1 MIRSI
6 RSIARLMQVARIAA
20 PRTLRCLSTAPP
32 SSGYFTPSSTGPSKS
47 AEDVV
52 NNILYDVAD
61 QGGITKY
68 NVRYSCSL
76 PVSLFLLS
84 HMATPNTFEFS
95 LATTSH

>member
-6 RSIARLMQVARIAA
+6 RSIARLTQVARIAA

-68 NVRYSCSL
+68 NVRYNCSL
-76 PVSLFLLS
+76 PASLSLPAHPWLLP
-84 HMATPNTFEFS
+84 TP
-95 LATTSH
+95 

>member
-6 RSIARLMQVARIAA
+6 RSIARLTQVARIAA

-68 NVRYSCSL
+68 NVRSVASRV
-76 PVSLFLLS
+76 PVSALTHGYSQHL
-84 HMATPNTFEFS
+84 
-95 LATTSH
+95 